1 MIDRRPVAVLG
12 CRSAADVVAGVAWA
26 RREGLELAV
35 KSGGHSVAGNGVCDG
50 GVVLDVSGMKAVDVD
65 PQAGVARVEAG
76 VTLGEL
82 DAATAT
88 HRMATPTGVVSVT
101 GLAGLALGGGL
112 GWLHGRYGL
121 ACDNLLAAEVVTAAG
136 ELVTATTTGHADL
149 HWALR
154 GGGGNFGVVTAFT
167 FRLHPVDVVQ
177 AGVLGF
183 GPDRAAEALVAYHRL
198 ASSCPDELTVNASL
212 YRDEH
217 GEPGVALAW
226 CHLGSPAEPG
236 RLLAEVRGLGPDV
249 DEAGPTRYL
258 DLQRS
263 SDSGFPEGRRHY
275 WRSASLSAIDAECAT
290 TLLEQAAAIVSP
302 FTGIGLQQLHGAAA
316 RVPAAATAYPHRSN
330 RYDLLILSQWDEP
343 ADDEANTSWTNR
355 CFTALERFT
364 DDGVYVNNLGDEGE
378 QRVRRAYGANFQRLR
393 RVKARYDPDNVF
405 RHNHNI
411 PPA

>member
-1 MIDRRPVAVLG
+1 MAVLG

-26 RREGLELAV
+26 RQEGLELAV

-112 GWLHGRYGL
+112 GWLPRSLRPRLRQYCSPPRWSPPPG
-121 ACDNLLAAEVVTAAG
+121 
-136 ELVTATTTGHADL
+136 LVTATTTGHADL

-154 GGGGNFGVVTAFT
+154 GG
-167 FRLHPVDVVQ
+167 
-177 AGVLGF
+177 
-183 GPDRAAEALVAYHRL
+183 AATVWSPPSRSACTPSTWCRPACSASARSGRRALVATTGWR
-198 ASSCPDELTVNASL
+198 APVPTSSVNASL
-212 YRDEH
+212 YAASTASQAWRWR
-217 GEPGVALAW
+217 GCPRLPGQA
-226 CHLGSPAEPG
+226 GPA
-236 RLLAEVRGLGPDV
+236 LAEVRGAGSPMSTRP
-249 DEAGPTRYL
+249 GPTRYL

-275 WRSASLSAIDAECAT
+275 WRSARSAPSMPEV

-302 FTGIGLQQLHGAAA
+302 FTGIGLKQL
-316 RVPAAATAYPHRSN
+316 RCCRPVPAPPPPVPPLN
-330 RYDLLILSQWDEP
+330 RYDLLILSQWTDRRRRGELP
-343 ADDEANTSWTNR
+343 GNR

-364 DDGVYVNNLGDEGE
+364 DDGVYVSNLGDEGE
-378 QRVRRAYGANFQRLR
+378 QRVRQAYGANFQRLR
-393 RVKARYDPDNVF
+393 RAEGPLRPRQRVPPQPQHPARLS
-405 RHNHNI
+405 R
-411 PPA
+411 